1 MRRGSRTKTGAGGAD
16 GAAPAR
22 RWSAPAR
29 RWSAPAVAGAAGG
42 AAALGFG
49 GLYAAGLLRAGEE
62 IASGTKVRGIDIG
75 GLSRT
80 EAGRRLD
87 AELGPAAAAPLGLRV
102 GERAGRAEPGP
113 LGLSLDTA
121 VTVDRAARS
130 GSDPVS
136 VIGRLS
142 SFGDPDA
149 RPVVRLDAKTARA
162 ALDGIGGM
170 PGQEVR
176 EGTVT
181 FEKGK
186 AKPVPPV
193 TRPVEAKLRLDGSG
207 RVTVA
212 EEVGAPQGPRKNV
225 KQPATRTATG
235 PECEPQSPLEWFD
248 VAVDRVFVQ
257 GGQQVERETM
267 KTRCAPRDRVT
278 CG

>member
-16 GAAPAR
+16 RA
-22 RWSAPAR
+22 APAR

-49 GLYAAGLLRAGEE
+49 GLYAAGLLLAGEE

-87 AELGPAAAAPLGLRV
+87 ADLGPAAAAPLGLRI
-102 GERAGRAEPGP
+102 GERTERAEPGV
-113 LGLSLDTA
+113 LGLSLDTTVTA
-121 VTVDRAARS
+121 VTVDRAA
-130 GSDPVS
+130 
-136 VIGRLS
+136 
-142 SFGDPDA
+142 
-149 RPVVRLDAKTARA
+149 
-162 ALDGIGGM
+162 LDGIGGRT
-170 PGQEVR
+170 GQEVR

-181 FEKGK
+181 FEKGE

-193 TRPVEAKLRLDGSG
+193 TRPVAAKLRLDGSG

-212 EEVGAPQGPRKNV
+212 EEVGAPQGPRTNV
-225 KQPATRTATG
+225 KQPATRTDTG
-235 PECEPQSPLEWFD
+235 PECEPESPLEGFD
-248 VAVDRVFVQ
+248 AAVDRVFVQ
-257 GGQQVERETM
+257 GGQEVERETR
-267 KTRCAPRDRVT
+267 KTRYAPRDSVT

>member
-1 MRRGSRTKTGAGGAD
+1 MRRGSRTATGVGGAD
-16 GAAPAR
+16 RA
-22 RWSAPAR
+22 APAR

-49 GLYAAGLLRAGEE
+49 GLYAAGPLPAGEE
-62 IASGTKVRGIDIG
+62 IASVTKVRGIGIG

-87 AELGPAAAAPLGLRV
+87 AELGPATAAPLGLRI
-102 GERAGRAEPGP
+102 GERTERAEPAAF
-113 LGLSLDTA
+113 GLSLDTA
-121 VTVDRAARS
+121 VTVGRAARS

-136 VIGRLS
+136 VIGRLP

-149 RPVVRLDAKTARA
+149 RPVVRLDEKTARS
-162 ALDGIGGM
+162 ALDGIGGRT
-170 PGQEVR
+170 GQEVN

-193 TRPVEAKLRLDGSG
+193 TRPVEAKRRPDGSR

-212 EEVGAPQGPRKNV
+212 EEVRAAPRTHV
-225 KQPATRTATG
+225 KQPATRTDTG
-235 PECEPQSPLEWFD
+235 PEYEPQSPLEGFD

-257 GGQQVERETM
+257 GGQEVERETM
-267 KTRCAPRDRVT
+267 KTRYTPRDSVT